1 MVKKV
6 MMNFDLSKA
15 SGPECI
21 TVLVLKNCEPENFNY
36 ILHWLILTNEVLP
49 HSWQMICFREFKVL
63 TFKIVCI
70 FCSEFKVVFWL
81 NGLENFNCLKNFSN
95 PFGAFTNQF
104 SWISHYKTFP
114 NSYFIFHVDSKKT
127 QNYMHVRN
135 LQYWD
140 FTWPICCNKGGGGG
154 GAYFSIIGKNI
165 IDRGLNT
172 EVIGLENEY
181 FCNED
186 TLENSSYIFSSYNV
200 SIIIFQTMRLSTKRY
215 IL

>member
-1 MVKKV
+1 
-6 MMNFDLSKA
+6 
-15 SGPECI
+15 
-21 TVLVLKNCEPENFNY
+21 
-36 ILHWLILTNEVLP
+36 
-49 HSWQMICFREFKVL
+49 
-63 TFKIVCI
+63 
-70 FCSEFKVVFWL
+70 
-81 NGLENFNCLKNFSN
+81 
-95 PFGAFTNQF
+95 
-104 SWISHYKTFP
+104 
-114 NSYFIFHVDSKKT
+114 
-127 QNYMHVRN
+127 MHVRN

-140 FTWPICCNKGGGGG
+140 FTWPICCNKGGG